1 MLKFEVNTVKEKFGE
16 QRISV
21 KSEIDA
27 TRGDAVGEIYAMLKH
42 LEMNYPSELTRT
54 VTLLCIKHQEEKDG

>member
-1 MLKFEVNTVKEKFGE
+1 MLKIEADTLHDEKIE

-27 TRGDAVGEIYAMLKH
+27 TSGEAIGEIYAILKH
-42 LEMNYPSELTRT
+42 LEMNYPSELDFA
-54 VTLLCIKHQEEKDG
+54 VNLLIIKHKEKKDG

>member
-42 LEMNYPSELTRT
+42 LEMNYPSELARA
-54 VTLLCIKHQEEKDG
+54 VELLCIKHQEEN